1 MTNPLQSKHSTPRLQ
16 NERGVCLS
24 AGWRAQ
30 AERAGHTVAFLDAD
44 VTVGG
49 KVPHFLLMPP
59 RIADRFHEL
68 HPEAKK
74 LSLEELETF
83 IESKY
88 GGEAIEEKASAE
100 T

>member
-1 MTNPLQSKHSTPRLQ
+1 MTNSLQSKHSTPRLQ

-49 KVPHFLLMPP
+49 KVPSFLLMSP
-59 RIADRFHEL
+59 RIADRFHQL

-74 LSLEELETF
+74 LSLEELEKF
-83 IESKY
+83 
-88 GGEAIEEKASAE
+88 IEEKASAE
-100 T
+100 ET